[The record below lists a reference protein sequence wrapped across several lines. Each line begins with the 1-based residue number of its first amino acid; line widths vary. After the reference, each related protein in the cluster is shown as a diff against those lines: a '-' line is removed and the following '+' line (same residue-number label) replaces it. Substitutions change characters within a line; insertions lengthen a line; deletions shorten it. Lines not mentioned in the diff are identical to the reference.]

1 MKNYLM
7 KSVLALSILFLT
19 SFSFAQ
25 TKLIAHK
32 RYGGNHSNFKA
43 SNWIKE
49 SNLGVAP
56 TIMVKNARL
65 DSVILINDKQA
76 VMVTSE
82 VCTEEDHGGRATGYS
97 KVWKPGRDTVFNH
110 VLFNGKNN
118 EEEIRT
124 VLGRQYNFR
133 NEPTNVVLVGFKKD
147 EEIIH
152 KKVKEKDTTSLE
164 LNPDEQEAKKKKRR
178 GGDHMLKWVMV
189 SILSIFFR
197 TQI

>member
-1 MKNYLM
+1 MKT
-7 KSVLALSILFLT
+7 IITLT
-19 SFSFAQ
+19 LLSFSSLSFCQ

-32 RYGGNHSNFKA
+32 RYGGNHVNFKA
-43 SNWIKE
+43 SNWIKS
-49 SNLGVAP
+49 SNLGMAP
-56 TIMVKNARL
+56 TRLVKNARL

-97 KVWKPGRDTVFNH
+97 NVWKPGRDTVFNH

-133 NEPTNVVLVGFKKD
+133 NEPTNVVLVGFKKED
-147 EEIIH
+147 AEIS
-152 KKVKEKDTTSLE
+152 KKVHDKDSTTLE
-164 LNPDEQEAKKKKRR
+164 LNPDEAEKQKKKRR
-178 GGDHMLKWVMV
+178 GGDHMLKWIMV